1 MAYQEL
7 LVVQKGFNYKG
18 WLYVFIQIFYY
29 KYLNINTLL
38 TGSGNTVF
46 FVTER
51 DVFWRLVIFRS

>member
-51 DVFWRLVIFRS
+51 DVF